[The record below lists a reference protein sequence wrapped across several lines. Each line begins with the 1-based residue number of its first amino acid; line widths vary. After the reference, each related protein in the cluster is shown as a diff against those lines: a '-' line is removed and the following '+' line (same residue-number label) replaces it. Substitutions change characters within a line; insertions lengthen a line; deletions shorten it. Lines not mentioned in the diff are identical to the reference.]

1 MAPQILLAI
10 LRQYILPLQTQAWA
24 DVLIVVKDN
33 HSATDNLSVVDAHY
47 FRPVEL
53 GQAADHTM
61 NVIAVI
67 FGLAQLR
74 EFQNCGKCEYSR
86 VGRLSGSAEKM

>member
-1 MAPQILLAI
+1 MLAV
-10 LRQYILPLQTQAWA
+10 LRQNILPLQTQAWA

-33 HSATDNLSVVDAHY
+33 HSATDDLTGVDAHY
-47 FRPVEL
+47 FSPVVF

-61 NVIAVI
+61 DVIAVI

-74 EFQNCGKCEYSR
+74 EFQNCGKCECSR
-86 VGRLSGSAEKM
+86 VGSLTSSAEKG